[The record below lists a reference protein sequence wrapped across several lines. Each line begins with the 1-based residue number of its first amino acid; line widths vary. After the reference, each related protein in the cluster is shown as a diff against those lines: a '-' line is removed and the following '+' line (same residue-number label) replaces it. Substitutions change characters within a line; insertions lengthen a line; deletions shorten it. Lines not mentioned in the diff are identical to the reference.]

1 MPYLASL
8 RDNLKNMPAH
18 RWLLV
23 LFIIFALFLNLHQ
36 TLDQNGKKYIDRA
49 FNRALIT
56 FGLAKSLNGIISLAQ
71 GTEVA
76 IQPAG
81 IGINL
86 TPGQIL
92 DPVNDLVERFSWVM
106 LASSTS
112 LGMQK
117 IFLNMTSWSYF
128 RYFLAAL
135 LLITLFVMITGRN
148 SGTAYR
154 VLLRAS
160 LAMIILR
167 FTVPLAGLGNEAIY
181 QIFLQ
186 QDYQASNQVLKST
199 AEDIEIL
206 NQQQAEKQPDV
217 GKKSVWESAR
227 EFYRST
233 SEMLDINQRIEK
245 YRQAAAESGR
255 HIIDLIVVFVLQT
268 IIIPLGFLFLALQLF
283 KRTLRAGF

>member
-8 RDNLKNMPAH
+8 RDNLKNIPAH

-36 TLDQNGKKYIDRA
+36 TLDQNGKKYIDKA

-117 IFLNMTSWSYF
+117 IFLKMTSWAYF

-148 SGTAYR
+148 SGTVYR

>member
-1 MPYLASL
+1 MPYLATL
-8 RDNLKNMPAH
+8 RDNLKKMPAQ
-18 RWLLV
+18 RWV
-23 LFIIFALFLNLHQ
+23 LILFVIFALFLNLHQ
-36 TLDQNGKKYIDRA
+36 TIDQDGKKYIDRA

-92 DPVNDLVERFSWVM
+92 DPVNDLVERFSWIM

-112 LGMQK
+112 LGIQK
-117 IFLNMTSWSYF
+117 VFLNMTSWSYF
-128 RYFLAAL
+128 RYILAAS
-135 LLITLFVMITGRN
+135 LLITLLFMISKRKE
-148 SGTAYR
+148 GTVCK
-154 VLLRAS
+154 VLVRAS

-186 QDYQASNQVLKST
+186 QDYQTSNQVLKTT
-199 AEDIEIL
+199 AEDIEML

-227 EFYRST
+227 DFYRST

-245 YRQAAAESGR
+245 YKQAAAESGR

-268 IIIPLGFLFLALQLF
+268 IIIPLGFLFLAFQLS
-283 KRTLRAGF
+283 KRALKADF